1 MRAMPNTPALVG
13 AGASAIAGGS
23 DATDADISWAE
34 SILGSVGIV
43 VRVDESQLDAITGLT
58 GSGPAYL
65 FLVAESLIDA
75 GVNAGLPR
83 GMVENLVRQLFVGS
97 AQLLAQGRPPSELRA
112 QVTSPNGTTA
122 AGIAVLESR
131 ALRAAFDEAVSAA
144 TRRSRELG
152 S

>member
-1 MRAMPNTPALVG
+1 
-13 AGASAIAGGS
+13 
-23 DATDADISWAE
+23 
-34 SILGSVGIV
+34 
-43 VRVDESQLDAITGLT
+43 
-58 GSGPAYL
+58 
-65 FLVAESLIDA
+65 
-75 GVNAGLPR
+75 VNAGLPR
-83 GMVENLVRQLFVGS
+83 DMVENLVRQLFVGS